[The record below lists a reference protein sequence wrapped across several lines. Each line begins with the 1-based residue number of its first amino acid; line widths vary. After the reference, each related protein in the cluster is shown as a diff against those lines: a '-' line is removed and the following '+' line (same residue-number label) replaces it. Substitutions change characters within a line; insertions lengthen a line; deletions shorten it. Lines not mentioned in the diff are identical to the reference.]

1 MTTMAAAQIQTRA
14 AAPAVEYIQQA
25 PAVEYIQAAPIQ
37 SFAAPA
43 VEYIQAAQQ
52 VEYIKQAPRA
62 PVAPRD
68 LRAMGNVV
76 SEREITVEELAA
88 NDRYA
93 AVEAVAVQAPRQIEV
108 QQTQVVQAIQQAPM
122 VEYVQGAPMT
132 TMAPRTIY

>member
-1 MTTMAAAQIQTRA
+1 MGQSF

-25 PAVEYIQAAPIQ
+25 KAIQAAPMQ

-76 SEREITVEELAA
+76 SEREITIEELAA
-88 NDRYA
+88 GDRYA

-108 QQTQVVQAIQQAPM
+108 QQTQVVQ
-122 VEYVQGAPMT
+122 V
-132 TMAPRTIY
+132 